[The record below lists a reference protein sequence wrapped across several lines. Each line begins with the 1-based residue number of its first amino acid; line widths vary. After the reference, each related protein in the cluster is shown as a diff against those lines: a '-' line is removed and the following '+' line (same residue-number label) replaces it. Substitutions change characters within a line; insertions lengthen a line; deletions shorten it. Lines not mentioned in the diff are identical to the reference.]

1 MISLTMATPR
11 EVGSL
16 LGQRLRA
23 QRLAQALSQDEL
35 AVRAGVSA
43 GTVKNLERKGQA
55 SVESLLRVVAALGLM
70 NDLQDAFNL
79 RVQSIAQMERAE
91 LAQRKR
97 APRKA
102 RM

>member
-1 MISLTMATPR
+1 MATPR